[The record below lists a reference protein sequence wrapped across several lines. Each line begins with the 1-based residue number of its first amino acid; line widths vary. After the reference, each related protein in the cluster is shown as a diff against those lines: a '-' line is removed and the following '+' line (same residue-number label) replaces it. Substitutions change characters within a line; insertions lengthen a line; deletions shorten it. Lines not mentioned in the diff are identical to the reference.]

1 MHAVP
6 LEKKTN
12 ASPGRKNKKYKEILV
27 LGVGN
32 ILHRDDGV
40 GVYVVHTLRKRS
52 SIVPIVDII
61 DGGTAG
67 FDLLT
72 IMTGRK
78 RIIIVDA
85 LKADDVPGSIYRL
98 PAYSLKDSGSMLSLH
113 EAGVKKII
121 DMLHFM
127 GEDPEIE
134 IVGIVVEDISSVEIG
149 LSERVEKAVP
159 RVIEEIIRII
169 SE

>member
-1 MHAVP
+1 MYAVS
-6 LEKKTN
+6 LEKTPGPS
-12 ASPGRKNKKYKEILV
+12 AGRKKKKYKPILV

-40 GVYVVHTLRKRS
+40 GVHVVNALRKRT
-52 SIVPIVDII
+52 SITPLADIV

-72 IMTGRK
+72 IMAGRK
-78 RIIIVDA
+78 KIIIIDA
-85 LKADDVPGSIYRL
+85 LKADDVPGSIYRI
-98 PAYSLKDSGSMLSLH
+98 PAYALKDSGSMLSLH

-134 IVGIVVEDISSVEIG
+134 IVGIVIEDISSVEIG
-149 LSERVEKAVP
+149 LSDKVENAVP
-159 RVIEEIIRII
+159 RAIEEIIKII
-169 SE
+169 TE

>member
-1 MHAVP
+1 MHAVS
-6 LEKKTN
+6 LEKDPDSVCVEKHK
-12 ASPGRKNKKYKEILV
+12 PILV
-27 LGVGN
+27 LGVGH

-40 GVYVVHTLRKRS
+40 GVHVVHTLLKRS
-52 SIVPIVDII
+52 SIMALADIV

-67 FDLLT
+67 FELLT
-72 IMTGRK
+72 IMAGRK
-78 RIIIVDA
+78 KIIIIDA
-85 LKADDVPGSIYRL
+85 LKADDVPGSIYRI
-98 PAYSLKDSGSMLSLH
+98 PAYALKDSGSMLSLH

-134 IVGIVVEDISSVEIG
+134 IVGIVAEDISSVEIG
-149 LSERVEKAVP
+149 MSERVEKAVP
-159 RVIEEIIRII
+159 RVIEEITKII

>member
-1 MHAVP
+1 MHAVS
-6 LEKKTN
+6 LEKRTG
-12 ASPGRKNKKYKEILV
+12 SLSRKKIKPMLV

-40 GVYVVHTLRKRS
+40 GVHVIHTLKKRFP
-52 SIVPIVDII
+52 IVPHAEIV

-67 FDLLT
+67 FDLLS

-78 RIIIVDA
+78 KILIVDA
-85 LKADDVPGSIYRL
+85 LSADDVPGSIYRI
-98 PAYSLKDSGSMLSLH
+98 PAYALKGSGDMLSLH

-134 IVGIVVEDISSVEIG
+134 ILGIVAEDISSLEIG
-149 LSERVEKAVP
+149 LSSMVEQAVP
-159 RVIEEIIRII
+159 GIVEEIIRII
-169 SE
+169 TE